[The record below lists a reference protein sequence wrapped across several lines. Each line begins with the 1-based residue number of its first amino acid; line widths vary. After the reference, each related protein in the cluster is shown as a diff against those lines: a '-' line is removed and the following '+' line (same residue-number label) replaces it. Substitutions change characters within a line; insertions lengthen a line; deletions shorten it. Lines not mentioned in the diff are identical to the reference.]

1 MSHIAHNP
9 GGLRFY
15 KRLLRMLAEACEGGR
30 AEDRLFSK
38 DSRGNEIPG
47 ENHNPQVRA
56 ATGANRMML
65 SFVSLLRQRHHQLRW
80 V

>member
-1 MSHIAHNP
+1 MNSEPGEVFPLSHIARNP

-15 KRLLRMLAEACEGGR
+15 KRLLRTLAEASKKDR

-65 SFVSLLRQRHHQLRW
+65 LFDW
-80 V
+80 

>member
-1 MSHIAHNP
+1 LSHIAHNP

-65 SFVSLLRQRHHQLRW
+65 SFVSLLRQRHHQFRW